1 MTERPS
7 MRSYRTA
14 WQLKGAAMDKRGDLL
29 EWWLSGARL
38 LVVRLLADPSIEIDE
53 DQVKAFVEQGD
64 ECGATNSATPNSYH
78 QRP

>member
-1 MTERPS
+1 
-7 MRSYRTA
+7 
-14 WQLKGAAMDKRGDLL
+14 MDKRGDLL

-53 DQVKAFVEQGD
+53 DQVKAFVEHRD